1 MPIKMRIRDQVVI
14 GSLFYFYKFVGVV
27 GLWLAKLLIRCP
39 DEVVCCSKN
48 VGTVTVVNIQLA
60 KRNDK
65 ISLLL
70 DYTNRA
76 TLILKHIWDDDIKG
90 GGFNVTKLMDYV
102 EPFHVLY
109 LDYLNQTGQLIKST
123 ITVKENTASVNGL
136 PLSFNN
142 FSFSS

>member
-1 MPIKMRIRDQVVI
+1 MRLRDQVVI
-14 GSLFYFYKFVGVV
+14 GSLFYFYKFVGFV

-39 DEVVCCSKN
+39 DEIVCCSKN
-48 VGTVTVVNIQLA
+48 VGTIKVVNVQLA
-60 KRNDK
+60 KQDK

-90 GGFNVTKLMDYV
+90 GGFNVTKLIDYI

-109 LDYLNQTGQLIKST
+109 LDYLTQTGQLIKST
-123 ITVKENTASVNGL
+123 ITMKETIAHVNGHQ
-136 PLSFNN
+136 LSFNN
-142 FSFSS
+142 YAVHA